1 MVKILHLD
9 ENHEILKNG
18 LSELGFQ
25 NIFDFTSDK
34 NEIEKIIG
42 QFHGIVIRSRISID
56 SNLLNNAKNL
66 KFIAR
71 VGSGT
76 ENIDIGCA
84 KEKV

>member
-42 QFHGIVIRSRISID
+42 QFHGIVIRSRI
-56 SNLLNNAKNL
+56 
-66 KFIAR
+66 
-71 VGSGT
+71 
-76 ENIDIGCA
+76 
-84 KEKV
+84 